1 MVNIDRLSEFIPR
14 NGSES
19 IRPNGNVTSKK
30 VKENVQKSLIFEC
43 LVENSSVN
51 LKQISQIVT
60 LFAEDNCIWDLEYTE
75 NISLRELH
83 LLSSK
88 SILCYTY
95 YYMTV
100 LCCLFFSFFLFS
112 LFVLFLSCFSLM
124 LFVNVHR
131 ISILPSL
138 CPNNSFFFFSKFFLW
153 LLFLFSDLY
162 IITTIFLNA
171 INLSLS

>member
-83 LLSSK
+83 LLS
-88 SILCYTY
+88 
-95 YYMTV
+95 
-100 LCCLFFSFFLFS
+100 
-112 LFVLFLSCFSLM
+112 
-124 LFVNVHR
+124 
-131 ISILPSL
+131 
-138 CPNNSFFFFSKFFLW
+138 
-153 LLFLFSDLY
+153 
-162 IITTIFLNA
+162 
-171 INLSLS
+171 